1 MPTMTSRPTWE
12 DAELGPQYA
21 TAVDVET
28 DTMLGGRVESK
39 PAVAWIVVT
48 DVSGVNVEV
57 NGEARTKSTS
67 SRPAR

>member
-1 MPTMTSRPTWE
+1 MF
-12 DAELGPQYA
+12 
-21 TAVDVET
+21 
-28 DTMLGGRVESK
+28 GGRVESR

-67 SRPAR
+67 SQTSQMISSEASTRPDRA